1 MDNMLEGIPGAR
13 AVMDD
18 ILIAG
23 KDLKDHDATMKR
35 VIDQATAYNLKLSFD
50 KCQIR

>member
-1 MDNMLEGIPGAR
+1 MDNMLESIDGAR

-23 KDLKDHDATMKR
+23 KNLKDHDVNMKR
-35 VIDQATAYNLKLSFD
+35 VIDN
-50 KCQIR
+50 RV